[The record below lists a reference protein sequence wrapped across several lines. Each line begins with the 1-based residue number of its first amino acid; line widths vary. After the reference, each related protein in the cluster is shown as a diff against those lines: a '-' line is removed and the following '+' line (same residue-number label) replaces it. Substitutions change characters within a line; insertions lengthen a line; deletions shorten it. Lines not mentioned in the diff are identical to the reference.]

1 MFCKRNKKSTGQI
14 RGSTY
19 GGFCK
24 IGLRSKVKLIACIL
38 RRTEIVFD
46 VYNVGSYKRIPVK
59 TPL

>member
-14 RGSTY
+14 RGITY

-24 IGLRSKVKLIACIL
+24 IGLRSKVKLIAYIL

-46 VYNVGSYKRIPVK
+46 IYNVPINEYR
-59 TPL
+59 